1 MQYGSDLTAVTA
13 LLEGITPEAIMDEV
27 LASVEAPL

>member
-1 MQYGSDLTAVTA
+1 MQYGSDLASVA
-13 LLEGITPEAIMDEV
+13 GLLRDYTPESVIEEV